1 MGKLRFGELR
11 VDTGPR
17 FHVAAERP
25 QPQPRLPRVIP
36 VRLQRLVCGNIH
48 VIAIRQLGWK
58 LTSNVI
64 KRNVHVL
71 FRIMN
76 QTAPQKILFKR
87 DIPVTTQVEMSGQP
101 HRPLVISYTAI
112 IVIHQTQQPLQ
123 QPQQPPRFNRLRQP
137 QQQPHAIQQPLQP
150 QRIVQQ
156 QPLQQPHQPPPQ
168 VAIRTQIANNRP
180 IIIIGAA
187 GRAVIRK
194 NIGTRVVA
202 KVRVVFMPPIRHL
215 AVNLMMGN

>member
-1 MGKLRFGELR
+1 MF
-11 VDTGPR
+11 
-17 FHVAAERP
+17 
-25 QPQPRLPRVIP
+25 
-36 VRLQRLVCGNIH
+36 
-48 VIAIRQLGWK
+48 
-58 LTSNVI
+58 
-64 KRNVHVL
+64 
-71 FRIMN
+71 
-76 QTAPQKILFKR
+76 
-87 DIPVTTQVEMSGQP
+87 GQP

-123 QPQQPPRFNRLRQP
+123 QPLQQPRFNRLQQP

-150 QRIVQQ
+150 PLPQQPQRFAQQ

-168 VAIRTQIANNRP
+168 VATLIQIVNNRP

-202 KVRVVFMPPIRHL
+202 KVRVAFMPPIRHL

>member
-1 MGKLRFGELR
+1 M
-11 VDTGPR
+11 
-17 FHVAAERP
+17 
-25 QPQPRLPRVIP
+25 
-36 VRLQRLVCGNIH
+36 RLQRLVCGNIH

-123 QPQQPPRFNRLRQP
+123 QP
-137 QQQPHAIQQPLQP
+137 
-150 QRIVQQ
+150 
-156 QPLQQPHQPPPQ
+156 HQPPPQ